1 MLQDEP
7 LLLDM
12 LNAAAD
18 AVEFVGSA
26 DQTQFKADKM
36 LQYAVIR
43 CIEIVGE
50 AARKVSRGFQSA
62 NPEIPWP
69 DIVGMRH
76 RLIHNYS
83 DVRLDLVWS
92 VVHDKL
98 PELIAALRQ
107 LVPPDPDE
115 PQ

>member
-1 MLQDEP
+1 MLRDEP

-12 LNAAAD
+12 LTAACD
-18 AVEFVGSA
+18 AVEFLGGA
-26 DQTQFKADKM
+26 DQPQFSGDKM

-43 CIEIVGE
+43 CIEIIGE
-50 AARKVSRGFQSA
+50 AAGKVSRSFQSA
-62 NPEIPWP
+62 HPEIPWS

-83 DVRLDLVWS
+83 DVRLDLVWG
-92 VVHDKL
+92 VVHQRL
-98 PELIAALRQ
+98 PDLIAVLRQ

-115 PQ
+115 AH

>member
-1 MLQDEP
+1 MLQDEA
-7 LLLDM
+7 LLLDT

-18 AVEFVGSA
+18 AVGFVGLA
-26 DQTQFKADKM
+26 DQAQFNSDKM

-50 AARKVSRGFQSA
+50 AAGKISRGFQSA
-62 NPEIPWP
+62 HPETPWR

-83 DVRLDLVWS
+83 DVRLDLVWG
-92 VVHDKL
+92 VVHDEL
-98 PELIAALRQ
+98 PELIAVLRQ
-107 LVPPDPDE
+107 LVPPDPGDA
-115 PQ
+115 